1 MPEAIFNIANKIKA
15 WKSRARHHK
24 RRVSRVSQFR
34 YASFKELLAS
44 YTELLNIISDIE
56 EKLREQAIFGM
67 SYIRSQSTR
76 AVFHTLRML
85 KSFDDLSGQSYLT
98 LFDVLERINQAIQEE
113 VSKRKELLVCEWVL
127 PYSRI
132 TRDMVDWVGGKNAN
146 LGELANRAG
155 LAIPEGFAI
164 TTCAYDFFLQQ
175 NALGDEISRIR
186 RNLDPH
192 DTKALNKDS
201 EQIRRLI
208 MLARVP
214 EELEEAILSAYDDM
228 VVTIRQKGGEP
239 KLLPSVALRSTAMGK
254 DGEHSHT
261 GQYVSIFNVKRDRII
276 QTYKH
281 ILAGLYTARA
291 ISYRLN
297 KGMQDE
303 DLDMTVGC
311 IEMVQSVCSGMVHSW
326 NASDLSSDTILI
338 NAVWGLEPYALGDIV
353 SPDSYVVAKDQDLT
367 ILRTT
372 CSHKS
377 VQLVAD
383 EGGGLSESPVDAYK
397 HDTLCLSPEQVKT
410 LAGYAAT
417 LEKHYEYPQDIEW
430 ALDSLGRLLVLQTR
444 PLLLEAVEK
453 ERLKRFPAVEGY
465 SVLVEAGAVAFQGVG
480 SGPAFHVRSDEDLA
494 HFPAG
499 AVLIAKHS
507 SPQFAV
513 AMQKARAIVT
523 DAGSVTGHMASLAR
537 EFGVPTV
544 LNARNASAVI
554 AQGTEVTVDA
564 YSGRVYQGPV
574 PELIALQKGRA
585 SVMKDTPVWQTL
597 RRVADW
603 IVPLHIMDPNAAD
616 FSPKSCKTLHDIMWL
631 VHELSYKE
639 MFRISDIV
647 ADTKGAGAMKLKA
660 PIRLDLHIIDLGGGL
675 TGTNAST
682 RRVTVDQVTS
692 IPFKAFLQGMLHEDL
707 LTQGPRPVNLGGF
720 LSVMRT
726 QMLTPTDPAGRFGE
740 RSYALVSDKYL
751 NFSFRIG
758 YHYSFLDAYAGETAD
773 KNYIAFSFKG
783 GATDDVRR
791 EQANSGY
798 CRDFPGI
805 RLLSRGSGRS
815 T

>member
-1 MPEAIFNIANKIKA
+1 MPEAIFNLANKIKA
-15 WKSRARHHK
+15 WKARARHHE

-98 LFDVLERINQAIQEE
+98 LFDVPGTDQPGHPRGSEQEKGIIGLRVGAALFPNHQRHGGLGRREECESWRVGQRERAWP
-113 VSKRKELLVCEWVL
+113 SPKGL
-127 PYSRI
+127 PSPHAHVI
-132 TRDMVDWVGGKNAN
+132 S
-146 LGELANRAG
+146 
-155 LAIPEGFAI
+155 FSSS
-164 TTCAYDFFLQQ
+164 

-410 LAGYAAT
+410 WPAT
-417 LEKHYEYPQDIEW
+417 PQHWKNTTSILRISSGPSIPSDACLCSRRGHSFWMRWKRSVLRGSRRWRGILSWLRPGRWPFREW
-430 ALDSLGRLLVLQTR
+430 ALGRPFTCAPMRTSLISRRALCLL
-444 PLLLEAVEK
+444 P
-453 ERLKRFPAVEGY
+453 
-465 SVLVEAGAVAFQGVG
+465 
-480 SGPAFHVRSDEDLA
+480 
-494 HFPAG
+494 
-499 AVLIAKHS
+499 
-507 SPQFAV
+507 
-513 AMQKARAIVT
+513 
-523 DAGSVTGHMASLAR
+523 
-537 EFGVPTV
+537 
-544 LNARNASAVI
+544 
-554 AQGTEVTVDA
+554 
-564 YSGRVYQGPV
+564 
-574 PELIALQKGRA
+574 
-585 SVMKDTPVWQTL
+585 
-597 RRVADW
+597 
-603 IVPLHIMDPNAAD
+603 
-616 FSPKSCKTLHDIMWL
+616 
-631 VHELSYKE
+631 
-639 MFRISDIV
+639 
-647 ADTKGAGAMKLKA
+647 
-660 PIRLDLHIIDLGGGL
+660 
-675 TGTNAST
+675 
-682 RRVTVDQVTS
+682 S
-692 IPFKAFLQGMLHEDL
+692 IPHRNLPSQCK
-707 LTQGPRPVNLGGF
+707 RPGL
-720 LSVMRT
+720 
-726 QMLTPTDPAGRFGE
+726 
-740 RSYALVSDKYL
+740 
-751 NFSFRIG
+751 
-758 YHYSFLDAYAGETAD
+758 
-773 KNYIAFSFKG
+773 
-783 GATDDVRR
+783 
-791 EQANSGY
+791 
-798 CRDFPGI
+798 
-805 RLLSRGSGRS
+805 
-815 T
+815 